1 MERLKMTPEDAF
13 DALRLASNRLNK
25 KLHDV
30 ALSLAE
36 TGALDTGDTHRRRAK
51 SSA

>member
-1 MERLKMTPEDAF
+1 MTPEDAF

-30 ALSLAE
+30 ALSQAE